1 MNWRVF
7 LICLMSYLCRGFNL
21 VGNTYVANFR
31 IPLIFRKQNIEMSFL
46 NDRIATLKLKGF
58 INENGEVYYEYDK
71 ITKEFEYEPDDNIK
85 KVMNKYLIAIRG
97 IYYNETID
105 EASMVIKSSL
115 TRVYQNIIF
124 ENIKSV

>member
-1 MNWRVF
+1 MTWRVF

-71 ITKEFEYEPDDNIK
+71 ITQEFEYEPDDNIK
-85 KVMNKYLIAIRG
+85 KVMNKYLIAISG

-124 ENIKSV
+124 ENTKSV

>member
-1 MNWRVF
+1 MNWRIF
-7 LICLMSYLCRGFNL
+7 LISLMSYLCRGFNV

-58 INENGEVYYEYDK
+58 INENGQVYYEYDK
-71 ITKEFEYEPDDNIK
+71 ITQEFEYEPDDNIK
-85 KVMNKYLIAIRG
+85 KVLNKYLIAISG

>member
-58 INENGEVYYEYDK
+58 INENGQVYYEYDK
-71 ITKEFEYEPDDNIK
+71 ITQEFEYEPDDNIK
-85 KVMNKYLIAIRG
+85 KVLNKYLIAISG

>member
-7 LICLMSYLCRGFNL
+7 LICLMSYLCRGFNV

-71 ITKEFEYEPDDNIK
+71 ITQEFEYEPDDNIK
-85 KVMNKYLIAIRG
+85 KVMNKYLIAISG

>member
-1 MNWRVF
+1 
-7 LICLMSYLCRGFNL
+7 MSKVRDS
-21 VGNTYVANFR
+21 
-31 IPLIFRKQNIEMSFL
+31 IPTTPMVI
-46 NDRIATLKLKGF
+46 
-58 INENGEVYYEYDK
+58 DK
-71 ITKEFEYEPDDNIK
+71 IFGTSQLKMIDSLRGIQVSTKEGYRLQLFESSTVDEAK
-85 KVMNKYLIAIRG
+85 KVMNKYLIAISG

>member
-1 MNWRVF
+1 MNWRGF

-58 INENGEVYYEYDK
+58 INENGEVYYDYDK

-85 KVMNKYLIAIRG
+85 KVMNKYLIAISG

-124 ENIKSV
+124 ENTKSV

>member
-71 ITKEFEYEPDDNIK
+71 ITQEFEYEPDDNIK
-85 KVMNKYLIAIRG
+85 KVMNKYLIAISG

>member
-71 ITKEFEYEPDDNIK
+71 ITQEFEYEPDDNIK
-85 KVMNKYLIAIRG
+85 KVMNKYLIAISG

-124 ENIKSV
+124 ENIKSL

>member
-1 MNWRVF
+1 MNE
-7 LICLMSYLCRGFNL
+7 LLLMHHDVQHFHN
-21 VGNTYVANFR
+21 
-31 IPLIFRKQNIEMSFL
+31 
-46 NDRIATLKLKGF
+46 
-58 INENGEVYYEYDK
+58 K

-85 KVMNKYLIAIRG
+85 KVLNKYLIAISG

-124 ENIKSV
+124 ENTKSV

>member
-1 MNWRVF
+1 
-7 LICLMSYLCRGFNL
+7 MSYLCRGFNL

-58 INENGEVYYEYDK
+58 INENGEVYYDYDK

-85 KVMNKYLIAIRG
+85 KVMNKYLIAISG

>member
-85 KVMNKYLIAIRG
+85 KVMNKYLIAISG

>member
-58 INENGEVYYEYDK
+58 INENGEVYYDYDK

-85 KVMNKYLIAIRG
+85 KVMNKYLIAISG

>member
-71 ITKEFEYEPDDNIK
+71 TTQEFEYEPDDNIK
-85 KVMNKYLIAIRG
+85 KVMNKYLIAISG

>member
-7 LICLMSYLCRGFNL
+7 LICLMSYLCRGFNV

-58 INENGEVYYEYDK
+58 INENGQVYYEYDK
-71 ITKEFEYEPDDNIK
+71 ITQEFEYEPDDNIK
-85 KVMNKYLIAIRG
+85 KVLNKYLIAISG

-105 EASMVIKSSL
+105 EASMVLKSSL

-124 ENIKSV
+124 ENTKSV

>member
-71 ITKEFEYEPDDNIK
+71 ITQEFEYEPDDNIK
-85 KVMNKYLIAIRG
+85 KVMNKYLIAISG

-124 ENIKSV
+124 ENTKSV

>member
-7 LICLMSYLCRGFNL
+7 LICLMSYLCRGFNV

-71 ITKEFEYEPDDNIK
+71 ITQELEYEPDDNIK
-85 KVMNKYLIAIRG
+85 KVMNKYLIAISG

>member
-1 MNWRVF
+1 MNWRIF
-7 LICLMSYLCRGFNL
+7 LISLMSYLCRGFNV

-58 INENGEVYYEYDK
+58 INENGQVYYEYDK
-71 ITKEFEYEPDDNIK
+71 ITQEFEYEPDDNIK
-85 KVMNKYLIAIRG
+85 KVMNKYLIAISG

>member
-1 MNWRVF
+1 MNWRIF
-7 LICLMSYLCRGFNL
+7 LISLMSYLCRGFNV

-85 KVMNKYLIAIRG
+85 KVMNKYLIAISG

>member
-1 MNWRVF
+1 MNWRIF
-7 LICLMSYLCRGFNL
+7 LISLMSYLCRGFNV

-71 ITKEFEYEPDDNIK
+71 ITQEFEYEPDDNIK
-85 KVMNKYLIAIRG
+85 KVMNKYLIAISG

>member
-1 MNWRVF
+1 MTWRVF

-71 ITKEFEYEPDDNIK
+71 ITQEFEYDPDDNIK
-85 KVMNKYLIAIRG
+85 KVMNKYLIAISG

>member
-31 IPLIFRKQNIEMSFL
+31 IPLIFRKQNIEMSFF

-58 INENGEVYYEYDK
+58 INENGEVYYDYDK

-85 KVMNKYLIAIRG
+85 KVMNKYLIAISG

>member
-1 MNWRVF
+1 MNWRIF
-7 LICLMSYLCRGFNL
+7 LISLMSYLCRGFNV

-58 INENGEVYYEYDK
+58 INENGQVYYEYDK
-71 ITKEFEYEPDDNIK
+71 ITQEFEYEPDDNIK
-85 KVMNKYLIAIRG
+85 KVLNKYLIAISG

-124 ENIKSV
+124 ENTKSV

>member
-71 ITKEFEYEPDDNIK
+71 ITF
-85 KVMNKYLIAIRG
+85 
-97 IYYNETID
+97 
-105 EASMVIKSSL
+105 
-115 TRVYQNIIF
+115 IF
-124 ENIKSV
+124 LKFYIPI

>member
-1 MNWRVF
+1 MTWRVF

-71 ITKEFEYEPDDNIK
+71 ITQEFEYEPDDNIK
-85 KVMNKYLIAIRG
+85 KVMNKYLIAISG

>member
-1 MNWRVF
+1 MTWRVF

-85 KVMNKYLIAIRG
+85 KVMNKYLIAISG

>member
-1 MNWRVF
+1 MNWRIF
-7 LICLMSYLCRGFNL
+7 LISLMSYLCRGFNV

-58 INENGEVYYEYDK
+58 INENGEVYYDYDK

-85 KVMNKYLIAIRG
+85 KVMNKYLIAISG

>member
-58 INENGEVYYEYDK
+58 INENGEVYYDYDK
-71 ITKEFEYEPDDNIK
+71 ITKTI
-85 KVMNKYLIAIRG
+85 LIQCKFLLLLLKHR
-97 IYYNETID
+97 
-105 EASMVIKSSL
+105 
-115 TRVYQNIIF
+115 Q
-124 ENIKSV
+124 

>member
-71 ITKEFEYEPDDNIK
+71 ITQELEYEPDDNIK
-85 KVMNKYLIAIRG
+85 KVMNKYLIAISG